1 MSASITLG
9 LLSQQLGPRITA
21 TSQAA
26 AAAARELTEGKPA
39 DVGAATQGRF
49 SLLLDRKA
57 DLERAEAYA
66 RNADTFTR
74 RAEIKQNAL
83 TEVAAAAE
91 ELLLIATTQ
100 LPIDDG
106 SGAAIDGSPVYNP
119 AIFAQAADS
128 VLERVLTAFNTSD
141 GAGFV
146 FAGVAADQP
155 ALLAPD
161 QPGPGGLTP
170 QQAIDAQVAAFPPI
184 DAAGATAL
192 VAALDDVFSAA
203 AVPPVPAEDF
213 AQAFYAGAPAA
224 GARVAVSVDEGVAL
238 DFGLQADDD
247 AARALLQGVHML
259 ASVDLETLD
268 PAALP
273 TYAEAAIERLAAGLD
288 AVRVAQAELG
298 GAQARAE
305 TASAARQAEIS
316 LMSEEVA
323 SLEEVDPFEAQIR
336 YTQLET
342 QLNLLFEIV
351 ARTSNLRLFNVL
363 R

>member
-1 MSASITLG
+1 MSAAITLG
-9 LLSQQLGPRITA
+9 LLSQQLSPRITA

-66 RNADTFTR
+66 RNAETFMR
-74 RAEIKQNAL
+74 RAEVKQSAL

-106 SGAAIDGSPVYNP
+106 TGAPIDGSPVYNP
-119 AIFAQAADS
+119 DIFAQAADS
-128 VLERVLTAFNTSD
+128 VLERVMAAFNASD
-141 GAGFV
+141 GAGYL

-155 ALLAPD
+155 ALVALD

-170 QQAIDAQVAAFPPI
+170 QQVVDAQVAAFPPV
-184 DAAGATAL
+184 DAASA
-192 VAALDDVFSAA
+192 AALAGAFDDVFSAA
-203 AVPPVPAEDF
+203 VAPAVPAEDF
-213 AQAFYAGAPAA
+213 AQAFYAGAPA
-224 GARVAVSVDEGVAL
+224 GGPRVAVSVDQDVVL
-238 DFGLQADDD
+238 DFGVQADDD
-247 AARALLQGVHML
+247 AARALLQGIHML
-259 ASVDLETLD
+259 ASVDLEAFD

-273 TYAEAAIERLAAGLD
+273 TYAEAAIGRLAEGLD
-288 AVRVAQAELG
+288 AIRVSQAELG

-305 TASAARQAEIS
+305 AASAARQAEVALIR
-316 LMSEEVA
+316 EEVA